1 MTMHQFSSVDFPSNE
16 RLDMA
21 HDIYAAMASVQL
33 DVPHKTAPEIDVR
46 IHLLPGVSI
55 ALVTSSPLVAMRG
68 RWEVA
73 NSSDDLSLLVCP
85 DGEGEW
91 VSRQKEEIV
100 CRPGSG
106 CLGINGLPGRVEFR
120 GRRSRFLSISFSRDL
135 LGPSIADLDK
145 AAKTPLVANRSNPLQ
160 LLTRLAMTLT
170 RPDAPVSGEQAP
182 MIVNQ
187 LIDLALLSLGAK
199 PEAQALARGRG
210 LRQARFRAIRADMA
224 VLALRGDITLPEV
237 AGRHGVSPGYLR
249 ALFRQAGTSFT
260 DVLLQQRLE
269 RTFLWL
275 SNTRHA
281 ETPVSTI
288 AFNSG
293 FNNLSWFYRAFRQR
307 YAMAPNEVR
316 ERAGIL

>member
-1 MTMHQFSSVDFPSNE
+1 MTTHQFSSADFPANE

-21 HDIYAAMASVQL
+21 HDIYAAMATVQL
-33 DVPHKTAPEIDVR
+33 DVPDKTIPDIDVR
-46 IHLLPGVSI
+46 LRLLPGVSV

-68 RWEVA
+68 RTEVA
-73 NSSDDLSLLVCP
+73 SGSDDLSLMVCP
-85 DGEGEW
+85 DGDGEW
-91 VSRQKEEIV
+91 LSRQKEAFA
-100 CRPGSG
+100 CRPGTG
-106 CLGINGLPGRVEFR
+106 CLGINSLPGRVEFR
-120 GRRSRFLSISFSRDL
+120 GRRSRFLSIAFSRDL
-135 LGPSIADLDK
+135 LGPAIADLDK
-145 AAKTPLVANRSNPLQ
+145 AARTPLVASRSHSLQ
-160 LLTRLAMTLT
+160 LLTRMAMTLT
-170 RPDAPVSGEQAP
+170 DSDAPIAGDQAP
-182 MIVNQ
+182 VVVNQ
-187 LIDLALLSLGAK
+187 LVDLAALSLGAK

-210 LRQARFRAIRADMA
+210 LRQARFKAIKADMA

-237 AGRHGVSPGYLR
+237 AARHGVSSGYLR

-260 DVLLQQRLE
+260 DVLLQHRLE

-281 ETPVSTI
+281 ATPVSTI

-307 YAMAPNEVR
+307 YEMAPNEVR